1 MTPAI
6 KLGLIALIILSAG
19 AAVFV
24 SVLIARRQ
32 DLPAVARRAF
42 LLSNVSLIFCLAS
55 AIAGVSIYS
64 RMHFWGNFLLIV
76 AAFFLVLKFVF
87 VRRFA
92 HLIRSGERAAS
103 NPNVA
108 RAVAKRTWQR

>member
-6 KLGLIALIILSAG
+6 KYGLIALIFLSAG

-32 DLPAVARRAF
+32 DLPAAARRAF
-42 LLSNVSLIFCLAS
+42 LLSNVSLIFCLAA
-55 AIAGVSIYS
+55 AIAGISIYS
-64 RMHFWGNFLLIV
+64 QMHFWGNTLLIL
-76 AAFFLVLKFVF
+76 AAAFLVLKFIF

-92 HLIRSGERAAS
+92 HMIRSSQNSAS
-103 NPNVA
+103 NAPVA
-108 RAVAKRTWQR
+108 RAIGKGT